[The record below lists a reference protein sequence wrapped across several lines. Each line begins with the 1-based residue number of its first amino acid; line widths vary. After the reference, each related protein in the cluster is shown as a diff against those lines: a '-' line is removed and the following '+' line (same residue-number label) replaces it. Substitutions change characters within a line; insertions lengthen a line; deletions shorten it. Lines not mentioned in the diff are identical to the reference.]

1 MEELLGRFTNITGNP
16 YQRLAQWKEQTKGRV
31 IGCLP
36 MYVPEEIIHA
46 AGILPV
52 TILASDEE
60 ITLADRYVHAN
71 LCSSVRAKFD
81 MSLKG
86 ELGFLDGIIF
96 ADVCDFTQQI
106 PDIWQLHSSIP
117 FQYSLELPE
126 GMLGSPSR
134 KSYLGQMF
142 TNFKASLEKF
152 SGQEITDERLRQSIA
167 IYNRNR
173 TLLSRLYELRRSNPS
188 LFHARDMVTIVAA
201 SMLMPKEE
209 HSELLTNLLACV
221 EGATQVTNSKPKLLV
236 SGNLCDWPAKG
247 LMELIDEVGAVVVDD
262 DLYTGSRYFVSQVD
276 ETLKPIEAL
285 AEQYISGLPC
295 PTKSNPDIDW
305 ADYLLGLVK
314 RAGAEAVIILKMG
327 FCEKHG
333 YDYPY
338 LKQRLSQ
345 AGIPHLLVETG
356 HRVAL
361 GQIRTRLQAFTE
373 ILKGV

>member
-1 MEELLGRFTNITGNP
+1 
-16 YQRLAQWKEQTKGRV
+16 
-31 IGCLP
+31 
-36 MYVPEEIIHA
+36 
-46 AGILPV
+46 
-52 TILASDEE
+52 
-60 ITLADRYVHAN
+60 
-71 LCSSVRAKFD
+71 
-81 MSLKG
+81 
-86 ELGFLDGIIF
+86 
-96 ADVCDFTQQI
+96 
-106 PDIWQLHSSIP
+106 
-117 FQYSLELPE
+117 
-126 GMLGSPSR
+126 
-134 KSYLGQMF
+134 
-142 TNFKASLEKF
+142 
-152 SGQEITDERLRQSIA
+152 
-167 IYNRNR
+167 
-173 TLLSRLYELRRSNPS
+173 
-188 LFHARDMVTIVAA
+188 MVTIVAA